1 MGLLRID
8 YSRRRA
14 VGVCPLL
21 AGMEGMFASKKLERP
36 SLLRRQPLMKGKVFS
51 LIVIIAAFAML
62 SGVPNAYAQPRSLE
76 YEIKAAFLYNFAK
89 FIEWPA
95 KGPADTS
102 TIIIGTL
109 GEDPF
114 GDTLRTIEGK
124 SIEGRK
130 VVTKRFK
137 SVRDLEFSHV
147 LFISPSEKERL
158 GEIMKVLKDW
168 SVLTVGEMAGFVE
181 AGGIINFIIEGN
193 KVRFEINAV
202 NAERARLRLSSRLL
216 NVAKVVK

>member
-1 MGLLRID
+1 
-8 YSRRRA
+8 
-14 VGVCPLL
+14 
-21 AGMEGMFASKKLERP
+21 MFASKKLERP
-36 SLLRRQPLMKGKVFS
+36 SLLRREPLMTGKAFS

-62 SGVPNAYAQPRSLE
+62 SGAPNAYAQPQNRE
-76 YEIKAAFLYNFAK
+76 YEVKAAFLYNFAK

-95 KGPADTS
+95 KGLADTRD
-102 TIIIGTL
+102 TIIISIL

-114 GDTLRTIEGK
+114 GGTLRTIEGK
-124 SIEGRK
+124 TIEGRQ

-137 SVRDLEFSHV
+137 SVRDLEFSHI

-168 SVLTVGEMAGFVE
+168 SVLTVSEMAGFVE
-181 AGGIINFIIEGN
+181 AGGTINFIIEGN

-202 NAERARLRLSSRLL
+202 NAERAGLRLSSRLL